1 MYKEIIYEVDGPCA
15 IITMNRPEQLN
26 AWTDTMGD
34 EIRQAFHQAEHDDNV
49 VGIIFTG
56 ADRAF
61 CSGADLSLLDNI
73 VSGGRP
79 GSSAISTPGDA
90 TLDEGYRQTYS
101 YIASIR
107 KPVIAAI
114 HGACVGMAIPI
125 ALFCDLRFATAKAF
139 FMTAFAQRGLIAE
152 WGSSWLLPRMVG
164 NANAMDMLLS
174 SRRVYAE
181 EAQKMGLVNRVCE
194 QGQLINQAKAYIAD
208 LAQNCSPYSMAIIK
222 RQLHQDWMNSLN
234 DAQNNAESLML
245 SSFAGENFKEGVA
258 AILEKRPPQF
268 PPLKLGDND

>member
-1 MYKEIIYEVDGPCA
+1 MYQEITYELDGPSA
-15 IITMNRPEQLN
+15 VITMNRPEQLN
-26 AWTDTMGD
+26 AWTDSMGD

-61 CSGADLSLLDNI
+61 CSGADLSLLDKI

-79 GSSAISTPGDA
+79 DGSDIPTPGDA
-90 TLDEGYRQTYS
+90 SLDEGYRQTYS
-101 YIASIR
+101 YNASIR

-125 ALFCDLRFATAKAF
+125 ALFCDLRFATPKAF

-181 EAQKMGLVNRVCE
+181 EAKQMGLINRVCE
-194 QGQLINQAKAYIAD
+194 QEQLINEAKAYIAN
-208 LAQNCSPYSMAIIK
+208 LAENCSPYSMAIIK
-222 RQLHQDWMNSLN
+222 RQLHADWMNSLN
-234 DAQNNAESLML
+234 DAQHIAEDLML
-245 SSFAGENFKEGVA
+245 KSFAGENFKEGVA
-258 AILEKRPPQF
+258 AILEKRPPNF
-268 PPLKLGDND
+268 PPLKLDDNN